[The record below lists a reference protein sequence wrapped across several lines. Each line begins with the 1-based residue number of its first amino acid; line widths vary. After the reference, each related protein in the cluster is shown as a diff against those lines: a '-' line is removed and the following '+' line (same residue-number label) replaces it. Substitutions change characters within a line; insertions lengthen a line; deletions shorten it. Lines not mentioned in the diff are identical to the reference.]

1 VSETNVQVAGID
13 EPDYIKTDGQEI
25 YYSPQEFLYEIFEV
39 MPEPYPYETPKI
51 KAIDALPLDQMAVDY
66 ELENNGQLLL
76 INDILIVLN
85 YQGIFAYDVADPTA
99 ITEMWNISY
108 ENNTSLVGARL
119 YNGQI
124 YLVTQTYV
132 HPDYPCPIHPLMAEG
147 QEVEIICTDIYYPK
161 APMPT
166 DAVYNIWRVNPVDGG
181 VEAKTSM
188 TGSVGNSI
196 IYMSMDNLY
205 LTYYEPGDFISFVL
219 DFLIEHQ
226 HYFPEWLNDKFA
238 ELKDPDLTPEERRTG
253 LINAIEE
260 YFDTLS
266 DDEQTL
272 LMNELMNDY
281 DDYAQEHIREYEKTE
296 IVRIGLDNLDLQ
308 ATGTIPGRLLN
319 QFSLGESNNHLNV
332 ATTIGQNDFIRST
345 ADTVN
350 DVYVLN
356 DQMRIVGSIQDLGID
371 ERIYSAR
378 FIGDKGYLVTFREID
393 PFYVLD
399 LSNPTDPQVKG
410 ELKIPGY
417 SAYLHPIEEDKI
429 LGVGEED
436 WRVKISLFDVS
447 DPNNPTEAAKYTLD
461 EYHSDVLYDHH
472 AFLQDQEH
480 EIFFIPGSM
489 ASYIFSYAND
499 QLDLLNTY
507 TDMMPRR
514 ALFIN
519 DYLYIVGDQG
529 IIVVDENTWEKVK
542 VFWFDQ

>member
-1 VSETNVQVAGID
+1 
-13 EPDYIKTDGQEI
+13 
-25 YYSPQEFLYEIFEV
+25 
-39 MPEPYPYETPKI
+39 
-51 KAIDALPLDQMAVDY
+51 
-66 ELENNGQLLL
+66 
-76 INDILIVLN
+76 
-85 YQGIFAYDVADPTA
+85 
-99 ITEMWNISY
+99 
-108 ENNTSLVGARL
+108 
-119 YNGQI
+119 
-124 YLVTQTYV
+124 
-132 HPDYPCPIHPLMAEG
+132 MAEG

-166 DAVYNIWRVNPVDGG
+166 DEVYNIWRVNPVDGG

-272 LMNELMNDY
+272 LMNELMDDY